1 MALPKRHVSI
11 AVAEWQS
18 GRREGA
24 MRVRRGPWATERD
37 ARRTQEKAGPR
48 RHREP
53 VSWMELRVNLRFIT
67 VSFHS
72 KFFTTRFA
80 LPCAAFSVS
89 KYDGRIL
96 TQTPGFLQ

>member
-1 MALPKRHVSI
+1 
-11 AVAEWQS
+11 
-18 GRREGA
+18 

-37 ARRTQEKAGPR
+37 ARRTQEKPVRGGIAI
-48 RHREP
+48 P

-72 KFFTTRFA
+72 KIFTTRFA

-96 TQTPGFLQ
+96 MQSTGFS